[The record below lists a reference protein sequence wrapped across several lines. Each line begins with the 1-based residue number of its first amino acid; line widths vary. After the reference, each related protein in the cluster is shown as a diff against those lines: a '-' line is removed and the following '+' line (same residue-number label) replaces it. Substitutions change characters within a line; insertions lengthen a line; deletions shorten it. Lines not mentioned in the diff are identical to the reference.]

1 MAYFPMFVQLKK
13 KKCLVIGG
21 GKIALR
27 KIEVLKDFEADIT
40 VIAPEMITQIRQI
53 NQICR
58 IFRTFM
64 EKDFNEAD
72 FVIAATDDQ
81 KINHEISQICRRKKI
96 PVNAVDQK
104 EDCSFIFPSYVK
116 EGEVVAAFS
125 SGGQSPL
132 ITQYLKEKIKPD
144 LNKELGPNEQL
155 ILPLITG
162 LTVKR
167 YCVRASK
174 KMHSKMNKLFNI
186 FISMGD
192 PKDELEYIKKWK
204 CFISLNGM
212 FNTIEYV
219 EPPATKKNRGSA
231 MGREEREKKM
241 TQTWFW
247 LG

>member
-81 KINHEISQICRRKKI
+81 KTNHEISQICRRKKI

-116 EGEVVAAFS
+116 EGEVVGIIGKNGAGKS
-125 SGGQSPL
+125 TLMKTLLRLIQPISGTIETGDGLSAYEVG
-132 ITQYLKEKIKPD
+132 YLPQQTAVQKDFPASVMEIVLTGT
-144 LNKELGPNEQL
+144 LNKSG
-155 ILPLITG
+155 
-162 LTVKR
+162 
-167 YCVRASK
+167 
-174 KMHSKMNKLFNI
+174 
-186 FISMGD
+186 
-192 PKDELEYIKKWK
+192 WK
-204 CFISLNGM
+204 PFYSRQQ
-212 FNTIEYV
+212 
-219 EPPATKKNRGSA
+219 KND
-231 MGREEREKKM
+231 
-241 TQTWFW
+241 
-247 LG
+247 